1 MAGRLIP
8 PLGPDDHVA
17 GPDDAPLE
25 LVMYGD
31 FQCPYC
37 AAAQSIVR
45 RVRER
50 LDGRLRYAFRHFP
63 LRDVHPDAQAAAEA
77 SEAAA
82 AQGAFW
88 EMHDALYAARGRLSE
103 RDLAAHAAAL
113 GLDAGRVASELAAH
127 EHAPRVQRDVDAGT
141 AAGITGTPAFFVN
154 GAMHGTAFDAGSL
167 VDALEAG
174 AQGSTGDAA
183 GR

>member
-1 MAGRLIP
+1 MADRAIP
-8 PLGPDDHVA
+8 ELGPDDHVA

-50 LDGRLRYAFRHFP
+50 LDGRLRFAFRHFP
-63 LRDVHPDAQAAAEA
+63 IRERHPDAQNAAEVA
-77 SEAAA
+77 ESAA

-88 EMHDALYAARGRLSE
+88 EMHDRLYTARGKLSE
-103 RDLAAHAAAL
+103 SDLRSHVSAL
-113 GLDAGRVASELAAH
+113 GLDTARVADELARH
-127 EHAPRVQRDVDAGT
+127 EHAPRVQRDLDDGM
-141 AAGITGTPAFFVN
+141 AAGVTGTPAFFVN
-154 GAMHGTAFDAGSL
+154 GHLHGTAFDASSL
-167 VDALEAG
+167 VEALKC
-174 AQGSTGDAA
+174 SSS
-183 GR
+183 

>member
-1 MAGRLIP
+1 MADRAIP
-8 PLGPDDHVA
+8 PRGPGDHVA

-37 AAAQSIVR
+37 AAAQSIIA

-63 LRDVHPDAQAAAEA
+63 LRDKHPDAQNAAET

-88 EMHDALYAARGRLSE
+88 EMHDHLYAARGRLSE
-103 RDLAAHAAAL
+103 GDLVAHARDL
-113 GLDAGRVASELAAH
+113 GLFSGRVAAELGGH
-127 EHAPRVQRDVDAGT
+127 EPAPR
-141 AAGITGTPAFFVN
+141 
-154 GAMHGTAFDAGSL
+154 
-167 VDALEAG
+167 
-174 AQGSTGDAA
+174 
-183 GR
+183 